1 MSELVRFVGVFV
13 SMVFVSYILMK
24 IINMC
29 FDSYSKSNQNIEG
42 FTMDD
47 LSAATTT
54 STDSATASTATTAAS
69 TATTAAGSPSGIAG
83 GATSL
88 AATIKANT
96 VKLEDSLLIPKY
108 RKDYENV
115 IINLEEFINMALLT
129 KVLTIKEPT
138 KEDLALMSSSLTSI
152 QALNTIMRFLD
163 SRK

>member
-1 MSELVRFVGVFV
+1 
-13 SMVFVSYILMK
+13 MVFVSYILMK
-24 IINMC
+24 IINMV
-29 FDSYSKSNQNIEG
+29 FDSYPNTTENIEG
-42 FTMDD
+42 FAMND
-47 LSAATTT
+47 LSAATTSAT
-54 STDSATASTATTAAS
+54 GSATVATDSATAATS
-69 TATTAAGSPSGIAG
+69 SPSGVAG

-96 VKLEDSLLIPKY
+96 VKLEDGLLIPKY

-129 KVLTIKEPT
+129 KVLTVKEPT

-152 QALNTIMRFLD
+152 QALNSVMRFLD